1 MVGLHQ
7 DRSLQPLRP
16 LPDMPSDWSD
26 DDLEFDE
33 AAQRIIDAHRADGVG
48 RDLPIPDL
56 RTWGV
61 VPLDGTVGLAP
72 LGLHHPPR
80 PLRST
85 GLTNL
90 CNRLSAPVDFVRD
103 RLPAPLQLAT
113 LNYLLTIQEKPLAT
127 ALRLRGDDIAAV
139 VSDRYASMDQ
149 EELLGSVRDALIKHD
164 ALGRV
169 RVRAYAT
176 GMTDVLRLVFA
187 NDTAAVKVGDVTAL
201 GIDVSTSSFGRSAI
215 HVSSLLWRLACT
227 NGLRTPS
234 SMGRFSFRHVGDV
247 QRLRDGISEA
257 IPAALVHAN
266 GVMDRWKAAV
276 GVMVEDV
283 QKFVDGLRGVT
294 TAERDVLQQELK
306 NEVGAPE
313 LPEHMPL
320 YDLVNGFTAM
330 ARQAQPSRR
339 LELEDMAGNLLFQ
352 RTA

>member
-1 MVGLHQ
+1 MVGLHH
-7 DRSLQPLRP
+7 DPSLRPLRP
-16 LPDMPSDWSD
+16 LADMPSAWTD
-26 DDLEFDE
+26 DDVDFDT
-33 AAQRIIDAHRADGVG
+33 AAHRIIEAHHSNGDA

-72 LGLHHPPR
+72 LGKHHAPR

-85 GLTNL
+85 GFTNL

-113 LNYLLTIQEKPLAT
+113 MNYLLATQEKPMAT

-139 VSDRYASMDQ
+139 VSDRYAPMDQ
-149 EELLGSVRDALIKHD
+149 EELLGCVRDALVKHD
-164 ALGRV
+164 ALDRV
-169 RVRAYAT
+169 RVRSYAT
-176 GMTDVLRLVFA
+176 GMTDVMRLVFPSDA
-187 NDTAAVKVGDVTAL
+187 TPVKVGDVTAL

-215 HVSSLLWRLACT
+215 HVSSLLWRLVCT
-227 NGLRTPS
+227 NGMRSPS
-234 SMGRFSFRHVGDV
+234 SMGRFSFRHVGDT

-257 IPAALVHAN
+257 IPTALVHAG

-276 GVMVEDV
+276 SVMVNDV
-283 QKFVDGLRGVT
+283 QSLVDGLREVT
-294 TAERDVLQQELK
+294 VAEREVLTHELK
-306 NEVGAPE
+306 SEVGAPE
-313 LPEHMPL
+313 LPAHMPL

-330 ARQAQPSRR
+330 ARQAQPARR